1 MFHPDQANIQTAPVE
16 PAHVASAGSR
26 ACLVEGC
33 PCKDAR
39 IVSHR
44 RAAFFADLAR
54 RTGETADRV
63 IEPDPAW
70 TWTLPTTGVDA

>member
-1 MFHPDQANIQTAPVE
+1 MFHPDQVSTPSMAAM
-16 PAHVASAGSR
+16 PAHVASGGR
-26 ACLVEGC
+26 ACHVEGC

-39 IVSHR
+39 IVSRR

-63 IEPDPAW
+63 ITPDPGW
-70 TWTLPTTGVDA
+70 TWIVPTTGVDA